1 MNVLSV
7 RRLGEPGAI
16 LGRDDFEVLL
26 PRKEVPTRLAID
38 DAIEIFLYRD
48 SEDRPIAT
56 TRSPRAQAGRFAC
69 LEVKDVT
76 RIGAF
81 LDWGLDKDLL
91 LPFAAQA
98 YPIRERGRRIVVYV
112 SCDPVS
118 GRMMAATKFNRRFSP
133 PPADLRQGQ
142 PVELLPYERTDLGFN
157 AIVDQS
163 FKGLIHHDDAGPPAA
178 IGEIVTGYVQRIR
191 EDGLVDLSLRPSGL
205 RASRQARDEVLE
217 ALREAGGRLALGDAS
232 PPEAIRQRLG
242 ISKKSFKKAIG
253 GLYREGLIAMTNESI
268 RLRDE
273 VSGLPSTL
281 PSTPPTTP
289 PPTLPSTPS
298 SRPPSTPRPGR
309 SSGRSSG
316 RSPGQSPGRARKP
329 RMPR

>member
-26 PRKEVPTRLAID
+26 PRKEVPTGLAID

-56 TRSPRAQAGRFAC
+56 TRRPRAQAGRFAC

-76 RIGAF
+76 RFGAF

-133 PPADLRQGQ
+133 PPVDLRPGQ
-142 PVELLPYERTDLGFN
+142 PVELLPYEKTDLGFN

-163 FKGLIHHDDAGPPAA
+163 FKGLIHHDDAGPPPS
-178 IGEIVTGYVQRIR
+178 IGKTVTGYVQRIR

-205 RASRQARDEVLE
+205 RAGRLARDEVLE
-217 ALREAGGRLALGDAS
+217 ALREAGGGLALGDGS
-232 PPEAIRQRLG
+232 PPEAIREQLG
-242 ISKKSFKKAIG
+242 ISKKAFKKAIG

-273 VSGLPSTL
+273 PSAP
-281 PSTPPTTP
+281 PSTPPSKPPSTP
-289 PPTLPSTPS
+289 PPI
-298 SRPPSTPRPGR
+298 PPSTPRPAPR
-309 SSGRSSG
+309 SAPRSD

-329 RMPR
+329 R

>member
-1 MNVLSV
+1 MNVLTV
-7 RRLGEPGAI
+7 RRIVEPGAV

-26 PRKEVPTRLAID
+26 PRKEVPPALAVD
-38 DAIEIFLYRD
+38 DVIEVFLYRD

-56 TRSPRAQAGRFAC
+56 TRTPRAQAGRFAC

-76 RIGAF
+76 RFGAF

-112 SCDPVS
+112 SRDPIS
-118 GRMMAATKFNRRFSP
+118 GRMMAATKFNRRFAS
-133 PPADLRQGQ
+133 PPADLRPGQ

-163 FKGLIHHDDAGPPAA
+163 FKGLIHHDDAGPPPS
-178 IGEIVTGYVQRIR
+178 IGETVTGYVQRIR

-205 RASRQARDEVLE
+205 RASRLARDEVLE
-217 ALREAGGRLALGDAS
+217 ALRAAGGRLDLGDAS
-232 PPEAIRQRLG
+232 PPEAIRERLG
-242 ISKKSFKKAIG
+242 ISKKAFKKAIG
-253 GLYREGLIAMTNESI
+253 GLYREGLIAMTDDSI

-273 VSGLPSTL
+273 VSTRASSPQSDPDPAAAPAPTPAPAPPRRSDRRRKLP
-281 PSTPPTTP
+281 
-289 PPTLPSTPS
+289 
-298 SRPPSTPRPGR
+298 
-309 SSGRSSG
+309 
-316 RSPGQSPGRARKP
+316 
-329 RMPR
+329 

>member
-1 MNVLSV
+1 MKRARPRLGVELGRMNVLSV
-7 RRLGEPGAI
+7 RRLVEPGAV

-26 PRKEVPTRLAID
+26 PRKEVPPGLAVD
-38 DAIEIFLYRD
+38 DAIEVFLYRD

-56 TRSPRAQAGRFAC
+56 TRTPRAQAGRFAC

-76 RIGAF
+76 RFGAF

-118 GRMMAATKFNRRFSP
+118 GRMMAATKFNRRFAA
-133 PPADLRQGQ
+133 PPADLRPGQ

-163 FKGLIHHDDAGPPAA
+163 FKGLIHHDDSGPPPA
-178 IGEIVTGYVQRIR
+178 IGETVTGYVQRIR

-205 RASRQARDEVLE
+205 RASRLARDEVLE
-217 ALREAGGRLALGDAS
+217 ALQAAGGRLALGDAS
-232 PPEAIRQRLG
+232 PPEAIQERLG
-242 ISKKSFKKAIG
+242 ISKKAFKKAIG
-253 GLYREGLIAMTNESI
+253 GLYRDGLIAMTDDSI

-273 VSGLPSTL
+273 VSTR
-281 PSTPPTTP
+281 T
-289 PPTLPSTPS
+289 S
-298 SRPPSTPRPGR
+298 SPPSAPSPAPRSDR
-309 SSGRSSG
+309 SRK
-316 RSPGQSPGRARKP
+316 AR
-329 RMPR
+329 